1 MDITNTID
9 EDPSETGLQYPTT
22 STTDLPV
29 AKWECQFCDSGFK
42 VANACTLIDPG

>member
-1 MDITNTID
+1 MDVTNTID
-9 EDPSETGLQYPTT
+9 EGPSETGLQYQTT

-29 AKWECQFCDSGFK
+29 AKWQCQFCDNGFK